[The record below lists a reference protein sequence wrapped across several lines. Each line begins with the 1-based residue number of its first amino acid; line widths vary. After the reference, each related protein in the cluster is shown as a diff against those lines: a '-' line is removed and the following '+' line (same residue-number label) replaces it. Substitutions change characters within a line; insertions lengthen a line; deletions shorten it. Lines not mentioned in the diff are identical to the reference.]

1 MGSAG
6 KIEKFEDI
14 LGWQSG
20 REVCRLVYQLTKIGS
35 FSRDY
40 GLRDQMRRAAVSIIS
55 NIAEGYESQNNRT
68 FIRYLFIA
76 KGSAAEIRAQAYVAL
91 DHGYITQENFDTLY
105 QLTDQT
111 SRRIRGLI
119 SYLEQHLDGSIALS
133 TPTHNSQ
140 PTTHNP

>member
-20 REVCRLVYQLTKIGS
+20 REICNLVYRLTQTGS

-68 FIRYLFIA
+68 FVRYLFIA
-76 KGSAAEIRAQAYVAL
+76 KGSAAEVRAQAYIAL
-91 DHGYITQENFDTLY
+91 DQGYITQENFDTLY

-119 SYLEQHLDGSIALS
+119 VYLEQYPAGF
-133 TPTHNSQ
+133 PQ
-140 PTTHNP
+140 PKTHNP